1 MDLPW
6 AFFERTAERVFT
18 PLAMAASAWS
28 PDMVNGPA
36 LCGLLAEC
44 LDREY
49 GAPEFVPAR
58 LTVDLF
64 RPTLRKPVELTT
76 SAARTGRRIV
86 VADAELR
93 QEGQVV
99 ARASAVFLRRSE
111 QPPGALWTRAE
122 QPAPPPAALRAG
134 PATHIWGSDAHPAG
148 WSPELGEHQNDSRK
162 RCWQEPV
169 PVLLDE
175 PAGPFAAAAIIG
187 ESTSLMTN
195 WGSEGVGFIN
205 GDLTLALARL
215 PRGTSI
221 GVEADN
227 HIAVDGVSVGTA
239 TLFDADGV
247 FGSCIVT
254 AVANPAAQ
262 VDFSRDNEAVDARRK
277 AAAERRGA

>member
-1 MDLPW
+1 MSLPW
-6 AFFERTAERVFT
+6 AFFERTAEQGFT

-49 GAPEFVPAR
+49 GSPEFVPAR

-64 RPTLRKPVELTT
+64 RPTLRKPLEVATE
-76 SAARTGRRIV
+76 AARTGRRIV

-93 QEGQVV
+93 QDGNVV

-122 QPAPPPAALRAG
+122 QPAPPPAALRSG
-134 PATHIWGSDAHPAG
+134 TATHIWGSDAHPAG
-148 WSPELGEHQNDSRK
+148 WSSQLGDHQNDSRK

-175 PAGPFAAAAIIG
+175 PTGPFAAAAVIG

-215 PRGTSI
+215 PRGTSL

-262 VDFSRDNEAVDARRK
+262 VDFSRDNEAVDARRR